1 GPLLGAALRS
11 SGGVALGPLIARG
24 LTMGDEMHQRNVAC
38 TSLLLRALAPSLAI
52 VGAGASLARA
62 LEFIAGN
69 DQFFLNVA
77 MALGKSMLDPARG
90 IADSTVVTA
99 MARNG
104 SEFGIRVAALGDR
117 WFTAPVEMP
126 QGLYFPGYSAADANP
141 DIGDS
146 AIVEAIGLGPFAI
159 AAGPAVS
166 GFVGAGG
173 FAEAV
178 GYSQAMSELTVARNA
193 RWPIP
198 ALEFAGTP
206 TGIDLRRG
214 VETGVAPAINTGI
227 AHRRAGVGQIG
238 AGIARAPLAC
248 FEQALAAFADAR

>member
-1 GPLLGAALRS
+1 MRFGGNDAEVLARLAWLRDEFGPLLGAALRS

-38 TSLLLRALAPSLAI
+38 TSLLVRAIAPSLAT

-77 MALGKSMLDPARG
+77 MAMGKSMLDPARG

-104 SEFGIRVAALGDR
+104 SDFGIRVAALGDR

-126 QGLYFPGYSAADANP
+126 QGLYFPGYSR
-141 DIGDS
+141 
-146 AIVEAIGLGPFAI
+146 
-159 AAGPAVS
+159 
-166 GFVGAGG
+166 
-173 FAEAV
+173 
-178 GYSQAMSELTVARNA
+178 SE
-193 RWPIP
+193 
-198 ALEFAGTP
+198 E
-206 TGIDLRRG
+206 RR
-214 VETGVAPAINTGI
+214 
-227 AHRRAGVGQIG
+227 
-238 AGIARAPLAC
+238 
-248 FEQALAAFADAR
+248 